1 MFLAPHHFQAQRR
14 HFEDGV
20 SRALEV
26 LCPFAWGV
34 SSVAVDA
41 EALANG
47 TLALAHASGLLPDG
61 TPFHLPGA
69 DLPPPPLVL
78 AEHFSPTRDAH
89 TVYLVLPPWRRD
101 APNVDGADAEESAG
115 PRLVVSGID
124 APDGMPHGNGV
135 PGEHAR
141 YVAVT
146 RAVVDEASG
155 RDASPIRFAAKN
167 LRLAL
172 DDEASHGSPA
182 PGVPDGA
189 VALAVARVRRD
200 GAGRF
205 VVDPEYVPPCLTYA
219 ASARLVALLGGL
231 VGMLEA
237 KGAALAATLA
247 TAGAAG
253 RAPEAAPG
261 PAAYVGNE
269 LATRWLLHAV
279 RSAEAPLRHLA
290 AVRHAH
296 PERLW
301 AEVARLAGALCTF
314 SLGTQP
320 RDLPPYDHDDL
331 AGCFGALE
339 RHLRVHLDAVVAASA
354 VVIPLARVSAVLH
367 SAAVADARCFAPGAR
382 WFLGVTAAL
391 PAAEVAARVPALVKA
406 CAGKYVLELVRR
418 AYPGLAVDHVPAP
431 PAGLAPRPGVTYFE
445 LALAGPCAQGL
456 QDTREFGV
464 YVPDGLPDARLE
476 LAVLVPT

>member
-20 SRALEV
+20 ARALTALV
-26 LCPFAWGV
+26 PFAWGV
-34 SSVAVDA
+34 SAAAVDP
-41 EALANG
+41 EALGNG
-47 TLALAHASGLLPDG
+47 TLALAHARGLLPDG
-61 TPFHLPGA
+61 TPFQLPGA
-69 DLPPPPLVL
+69 DLPPPPLAL
-78 AEHFSPTRDAH
+78 ADHFSPARDAH
-89 TVYLVLPPWRRD
+89 TVYLVLPAWRRD
-101 APNVDGADAEESAG
+101 GANVDGAGAGDDAG
-115 PRLVVSGID
+115 PPAAD
-124 APDGMPHGNGV
+124 PAAPNGWAAEGAPA
-135 PGEHAR
+135 PGGPR
-141 YVAVT
+141 FVAVT
-146 RAVVDEASG
+146 RTVVDEASG
-155 RDASPIRFAAKN
+155 RDAAPVRFAAKN

-172 DDEASHGSPA
+172 DDAL
-182 PGVPDGA
+182 PDGA
-189 VALAVARVRRD
+189 AALAVARVRRD

-205 VVDPEYVPPCLTYA
+205 AVDGDYVPPCLTYA
-219 ASARLVALLGGL
+219 ASGRLVAMLGGL

-237 KGAALAATLA
+237 KGAALAAALA
-247 TAGAAG
+247 PAPAPSAG
-253 RAPEAAPG
+253 G
-261 PAAYVGNE
+261 PSAYAGNE

-314 SLGTQP
+314 SLGTQA
-320 RDLPPYDHDDL
+320 RDLPAYAHDDL

-339 RHLRVHLDAVVAASA
+339 RHVRAHLDAVVAPTA
-354 VVIPLARVSAVLH
+354 VVVPLARRSDVLH
-367 SAAVADARCFAPGAR
+367 AAAVADPRCFAPGAR

-418 AYPGLAVDHVPAP
+418 AYPGLAVEHVPAP
-431 PAGLAPRPGVTYFE
+431 PAGLAPRPGVVYFE

-456 QDTREFGV
+456 QETREVGV
-464 YVPDGLPDARLE
+464 YVPDGVPGAALE
-476 LAVLVPT
+476 LAVLVPG